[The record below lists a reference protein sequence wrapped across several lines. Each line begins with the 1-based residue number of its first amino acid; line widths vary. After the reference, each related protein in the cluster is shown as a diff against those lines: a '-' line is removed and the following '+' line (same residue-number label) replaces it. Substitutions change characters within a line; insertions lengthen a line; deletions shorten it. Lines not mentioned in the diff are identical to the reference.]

1 MYCRFHRATARAHT
15 LRRGPS
21 VHSALPRGGPV
32 VPAVRPGRCPNAHV
46 SSLRFL
52 AAVECLP
59 VGEEG
64 VAEGVGGSGSL
75 VAGDYGVAA
84 VLHGIAAVAG
94 AAGGAA
100 A

>member
-1 MYCRFHRATARAHT
+1 
-15 LRRGPS
+15 
-21 VHSALPRGGPV
+21 
-32 VPAVRPGRCPNAHV
+32 
-46 SSLRFL
+46 
-52 AAVECLP
+52 